1 MLREPDL
8 LLVSCCSLCFVDV
21 SLLDIRLKTSCGQN
35 QNRRKKNSTQKA
47 SLCVQVPPR
56 GVSRNAWKL
65 FKDYFFRKLKV
76 PQEKAEETSTIFM
89 LSPMSSLQ
97 EETKESLV
105 ELANNTPAFDW
116 DWEEKVPSEEEV
128 EDGGSIES
136 ENMIESSG
144 FNFANVFIETAGD
157 IDSVE
162 NGSMYTFSETADITA
177 VAGIIEKSVDQNVDD
192 LFVTDSSNPSENISL
207 GTDPTNSGG
216 MMVASSADA
225 TSETDDYPSIE
236 DVELVEEGGE
246 VGDVKNVDEVLGNR
260 KVPLTPMFSP
270 QRNRATDLVSSLFF
284 LTFTLYASHL

>member
-8 LLVSCCSLCFVDV
+8 LLVSCCSLCFVNV

-35 QNRRKKNSTQKA
+35 QNRRGKNSAQKA

-97 EETKESLV
+97 EETKESMV

-116 DWEEKVPSEEEV
+116 DWEEKIPSGEEV
-128 EDGGSIES
+128 EESESFES
-136 ENMIESSG
+136 ENIIESSG
-144 FNFANVFIETAGD
+144 FNFANVSIGD
-157 IDSVE
+157 IDSGE
-162 NGSMYTFSETADITA
+162 NGSMYTFSETDDITA
-177 VAGIIEKSVDQNVDD
+177 VAGIIENGVDQNVDD
-192 LFVTDSSNPSENISL
+192 LFITYPSKPSENISL
-207 GTDPTNSGG
+207 GNNLTKSGG
-216 MMVASSADA
+216 MKVASSSEA
-225 TSETDDYPSIE
+225 TLETANYPSIE
-236 DVELVEEGGE
+236 EVEVVEEGGE

-260 KVPLTPMFSP
+260 KVPLAPMFSP
-270 QRNRATDLVSSLFF
+270 QKNRATDLVSSLFF
-284 LTFTLYASHL
+284 LTFTLFASRL

>member
-8 LLVSCCSLCFVDV
+8 LLVSCCSLCFVNV

-35 QNRRKKNSTQKA
+35 QNRRGKNSAQKA

-97 EETKESLV
+97 EETKESMV

-116 DWEEKVPSEEEV
+116 GWEEKIPNREEV
-128 EDGGSIES
+128 EDGESFES
-136 ENMIESSG
+136 ENIIESSG
-144 FNFANVFIETAGD
+144 FNFANVSIGD
-157 IDSVE
+157 IDSGE
-162 NGSMYTFSETADITA
+162 NGSMYTFSETDDITA
-177 VAGIIEKSVDQNVDD
+177 VAGIIENGVDQNVDD
-192 LFVTDSSNPSENISL
+192 LFITYPSKPSENISL
-207 GTDPTNSGG
+207 GNNLTKSGG
-216 MMVASSADA
+216 MKVASSSEA
-225 TSETDDYPSIE
+225 TLETANYPSIE
-236 DVELVEEGGE
+236 EVEVVEEGGE

-260 KVPLTPMFSP
+260 KVPLAPMFSP
-270 QRNRATDLVSSLFF
+270 QKNRATDLVSSLFF
-284 LTFTLYASHL
+284 LTFTLFASRL